1 MARRSAT
8 DSFRVQFSPTRDLR
22 LRARQRASTLLLLG
36 AMCLNTWMLQA
47 NPSVPLSYF
56 AQNHTGHP
64 TTAAAGEN
72 PAPPEAAPPEAAPPQ
87 PAPDDK
93 PAPPTAPPAAP
104 PAVSPAAPPAV
115 STAPPAAPQPAE
127 NQPADAAEANWQPA
141 PAPEN
146 VPLTPPDNV
155 QPAPQGPLPG
165 IDQAVGNCV
174 ITGEVSDAI
183 SLNPVAG
190 AFVDVVGTGRTA
202 ETDAQGRF
210 TIGGLPVGTFTL
222 EATKLGYSTESAV
235 VTTLDGQPAEARFGL
250 RAKPT
255 DDSTEETML
264 EEETIVG
271 EYQGESQ
278 GDLFLSLDAS
288 PNIAAGISKE
298 QFSQAAVSDAAGAVS
313 KISGANIVGGK
324 YAVVRGLGDRYS
336 NTLVNGALISS
347 ADPSKK
353 AVQLDLFPADLLQS
367 VAIGKTF
374 TPDLPAEF
382 AGGIVRV
389 ETLRLPEERIM
400 EFEFGVETN
409 SNLGGSFYENP
420 DGDRDFWGERDDDIP
435 LDDLPDGFLSRG
447 WTGSRAPG
455 VRNERINGIL
465 YTRDEQIK
473 IAENAALQMQAVH
486 QSGGMKPKKRE
497 PGDELNFAFTL
508 GDRYKFDNGLEVGGV
523 IAFTHEAGDQVR
535 ENVQVGRG
543 INYGTDSLPGSD
555 GTPGSKDYV
564 VRTQSE
570 DQYTEYIN
578 WGLLVGAGVKY
589 GENHEI
595 GFTGFSNVS
604 AEDQV
609 SLGRNIRTIGG
620 NFPDYLPS
628 GDSPFG
634 AGAYTYQA
642 FDSINPLYR
651 ELQMLQLDGT
661 HKFGA
666 GDRKFTLDW
675 MVSSSEA
682 LEDRPNGRTFYFSQ
696 LDFADPRIAASG
708 DVYQPALGTQFTAAD
723 PFGNSPPLVESFRES
738 LKTDE
743 QAANESIDLTI
754 PAWHRGDEG
763 FLDFKIGTNQFTR
776 DREVRGRLFTY
787 GISPVMN
794 NRLLGGSGQY
804 GVDYQDGIDA
814 PTEPNG
820 DPRFLGWTGPQAGS
834 QSQQLI
840 LTEATLLGR
849 TVRNVDA
856 GNELDAWYVM
866 ANAGIAGW
874 SLVGGVRLES
884 EERYYQVLPEI
895 NPVAFVN
902 DERVVTSN
910 DYALPGMTLW
920 RDFGTDDQF
929 TATFAW
935 SRTVARPTFYEYAP
949 VEIQDQA
956 TGDIIVGNPNLTD
969 TLITNYDLRFDWRL
983 TERDMISLN
992 LFHKSMAD
1000 PIAQAY
1006 ALEKKTWVNGET
1018 GTLTG
1023 FEIEASRQLGAGFTA
1038 TTNYTFI
1045 DSLLRYV
1052 QQINSAGASQV
1063 VDSTFEGQP
1072 ENIFNFILG
1081 YEHEEL
1087 GFGASLVYNLTD
1099 SYLTGV
1105 PATAESPSIVREPYH
1120 TLDFVL
1126 SKSFNAWNCDGKVT
1140 LKITNLL
1147 DYEDTQLFAP
1157 TELVYKSY
1165 SPGRS
1170 LSLSADFEF

>member
-1 MARRSAT
+1 VVNVT
-8 DSFRVQFSPTRDLR
+8 D
-22 LRARQRASTLLLLG
+22 
-36 AMCLNTWMLQA
+36 
-47 NPSVPLSYF
+47 
-56 AQNHTGHP
+56 
-64 TTAAAGEN
+64 
-72 PAPPEAAPPEAAPPQ
+72 
-87 PAPDDK
+87 
-93 PAPPTAPPAAP
+93 
-104 PAVSPAAPPAV
+104 
-115 STAPPAAPQPAE
+115 
-127 NQPADAAEANWQPA
+127 
-141 PAPEN
+141 
-146 VPLTPPDNV
+146 
-155 QPAPQGPLPG
+155 
-165 IDQAVGNCV
+165 NCV
-174 ITGEVSDAI
+174 ITGEVSDAV

-190 AFVDVVGTGRTA
+190 AYVDVTGTGRTA
-202 ETDAQGRF
+202 QTDAKGRF
-210 TIGGLPVGTFTL
+210 TIGGLPAGTFTL
-222 EATKLGYSTESAV
+222 EATKLGYFTESSV
-235 VTTLDGQPAEARFGL
+235 VTTLEGQPAEVRFGL
-250 RAKPT
+250 RLKPA
-255 DDSTEETML
+255 DDTAEETML
-264 EEETIVG
+264 EEETVVG

-278 GDLFLSLDAS
+278 GDFNLSLDAS
-288 PNIAAGISKE
+288 PSIAAGISKE
-298 QFSQAAVSDAAGAVS
+298 EFSQAAVSDAAGAVS

-367 VAIGKTF
+367 VAISKTF

-389 ETLRLPEERIM
+389 ETLRLPEERII
-400 EFEFGVETN
+400 EFELGIETN
-409 SNLGGSFYENP
+409 SNLGSTFYENP
-420 DGDRDFWGERDDDIP
+420 DGDRDFWGKRNDDIP
-435 LDDLPDGFLSRG
+435 LGDLPDGFLSRG
-447 WTGSRAPG
+447 WTGPRAPG
-455 VRNERINGIL
+455 VRNERINGVL
-465 YTRDEQIK
+465 YTREEQIE
-473 IAENAALQMQAVH
+473 IAQNAAAQMQAVH
-486 QSGGMKPKKRE
+486 QSGDMRPKKLKPE
-497 PGDELNFAFTL
+497 EELNFAFTL

-543 INYGTDSLPGSD
+543 INYGSDSRPGSN
-555 GTPGSKDYV
+555 GTPGSEDYV
-564 VRTQSE
+564 VRTQNE
-570 DQYTEYIN
+570 DQYTEYLN
-578 WGLLVGAGVKY
+578 WGMLVGAGVKY

-595 GFTGFSNVS
+595 GFTGFTNVS

-609 SLGRNIRTIGG
+609 SIGRNVRTIGG
-620 NFPDYLPS
+620 NFPEYLPS
-628 GDSPFG
+628 GENPFE

-661 HKFGA
+661 HKFGPD
-666 GDRKFTLDW
+666 DRQIRLDW
-675 MVSSSEA
+675 MVASSEA
-682 LEDRPNGRTFYFSQ
+682 LEDRPNSRTFYFSQ
-696 LDFADPRIAASG
+696 LDFADPRIAANG
-708 DVYQPALGTQFTAAD
+708 DVYQPLLGTQYTAAD
-723 PFGNSPPLVESFRES
+723 PYGSNPPLVESFRES

-743 QAANESIDLTI
+743 EAANESIDLTL
-754 PAWHRGDEG
+754 PAWKRSDNE
-763 FLDFKIGTNQFTR
+763 FLDFKIGTNHFTR

-787 GISPVMN
+787 GISPVLN
-794 NRLLGGSGQY
+794 NRLLGNSGQY
-804 GVDYQDGIDA
+804 GVDYRDGIDA

-856 GNELDAWYVM
+856 GNELDAYYVM
-866 ANAGIAGW
+866 ANAEIAGW
-874 SLVGGVRLES
+874 GLTGGVRLES
-884 EERYYQVLPEI
+884 EDRYYQVLPEI

-910 DYALPGMTLW
+910 DYALPGATLW
-920 RDFGTDDQF
+920 RDFGPEDQF

-969 TLITNYDLRFDWRL
+969 TLITNYDLRFDWRV
-983 TERDMISLN
+983 TDRDKISLN
-992 LFHKSMAD
+992 LFHKSMTD

-1023 FEIEASRQLGAGFTA
+1023 FEIEASRYLGAGLSSTA
-1038 TTNYTFI
+1038 NYTYI

-1052 QQINSAGASQV
+1052 QQINSAGESQV

-1081 YEHEEL
+1081 YDYEDWGL
-1087 GFGASLVYNLTD
+1087 RASLVYNFTD

-1105 PATAESPSIVREPYH
+1105 PATSESPSIIRDPYH
-1120 TLDFVL
+1120 SLDFVL

-1147 DYEDTQLFAP
+1147 DSEDTQVFAP
-1157 TELVYKSY
+1157 TELVYKSF